1 MDAVQG
7 SGRGRRQGRRWS
19 FGSAILDEDSW
30 TLSIDGRRV
39 ALEAKPLELLHE
51 LLLRAGQLAT
61 KAELLDAIWPDVLV
75 VEASLPNAVN
85 KLRRALGDSGG
96 GIIETVPRLGY
107 RLAVPV
113 TLVVAQPDTHNTPD
127 PVPAGLHPPV
137 PARRWP
143 AMVSG
148 LALLFAGG
156 GIAFATLTR
165 TVAAPAPAP
174 TQRDAEEAIRNLDV
188 ERIQTMLRAGWN
200 PNAPWDDQGN
210 GAMTFVLN
218 ICEWNPVHDRRRLVL
233 MARTLLEA
241 GVPLDQH
248 NKWGDSPYSIAKAKR
263 YCGPDHP
270 VTQMLRAS
278 CYNGLNPVGDKCL
291 ATYEQK
297 RK

>member
-1 MDAVQG
+1 
-7 SGRGRRQGRRWS
+7 
-19 FGSAILDEDSW
+19 
-30 TLSIDGRRV
+30 
-39 ALEAKPLELLHE
+39 
-51 LLLRAGQLAT
+51 
-61 KAELLDAIWPDVLV
+61 
-75 VEASLPNAVN
+75 
-85 KLRRALGDSGG
+85 
-96 GIIETVPRLGY
+96 
-107 RLAVPV
+107 
-113 TLVVAQPDTHNTPD
+113 
-127 PVPAGLHPPV
+127 
-137 PARRWP
+137 
-143 AMVSG
+143 
-148 LALLFAGG
+148 
-156 GIAFATLTR
+156 
-165 TVAAPAPAP
+165 VAAPAPAP